1 MELVFVRHGQP
12 ERVVRH
18 DGQPADPPLSDIGQ
32 QQAAAVAV
40 WLAEMGIDALYS
52 SPMRRAE
59 QTARAIS
66 EATGLE
72 PAVRDGLS
80 EFDRD
85 SPAYVPMEVLK
96 ETDRERWNELA
107 TGSFGDA
114 ERTAQFIAIVNHAV
128 DQIVADHRSQ
138 RVALACHGGVV
149 NAYLARCLGFDA
161 DTFLKIRRGLH
172 LCHARV
178 RVKSR
183 PPQRALGQ
191 RTHPPARTSRPGH
204 RLVAR
209 VSALGLSQA

>member
-1 MELVFVRHGQP
+1 
-12 ERVVRH
+12 
-18 DGQPADPPLSDIGQ
+18 
-32 QQAAAVAV
+32 
-40 WLAEMGIDALYS
+40 MGIDALYS
-52 SPMRRAE
+52 SPMRRAV

-66 EATGLE
+66 EVTGLE

-96 ETDRERWNELA
+96 ETDRERWDELA

-114 ERTAQFIAIVNHAV
+114 ERTAQFISIVNHAV

-161 DTFLKIRRGLH
+161 GSFLKFDVDYTSVTRVFASSHGRRSVLS
-172 LCHARV
+172 V
-178 RVKSR
+178 NE
-183 PPQRALGQ
+183 
-191 RTHPPARTSRPGH
+191 RTHLRGRPD
-204 RLVAR
+204 LAI
-209 VSALGLSQA
+209 GL